1 MVPRNGIFY
10 MKAPNWFK
18 ISEQW
23 IYYALISTIAGVLI
37 FFSIPTGAQF
47 QYDYRLGQIWLAE
60 DLVAPQDFVLPKTQE
75 ELEADRL
82 FLIENKDLYYDYHY
96 RTKEWLTNTNIDSS
110 LHGELENWQKRGVV
124 LKKPAAN
131 HRQFLTD
138 GTQIE
143 LSNAWT
149 PAALSAKYGLQDELV
164 LPPTYSL
171 NAEKTDSALQAK
183 LALIASNKG
192 LITQGTTIV
201 TQGTSIN
208 EQKFETIR
216 ALESSFDRT
225 SSDLGA
231 LSKVGAALYII
242 LVFTGLAFFLR
253 LHYNSVLAHSSS
265 LNLFMFTFTSGVI
278 FALLLE
284 SFTSVSALAVPL
296 LMVPV
301 IIRSFFSDRLAL
313 FTHIIMLVALMPF
326 VSGTVPFITVQF
338 SAGLITLFLIRGIYK
353 RSQLVQSTLQIM
365 LVLLLVHLSIH
376 LIREADWT
384 PSSALPVLY
393 SLGGTLILLFI
404 FPLIYFFERTF
415 GVVSDLT
422 LLELS
427 DTNSPLLKRLSKE
440 APGTFQHTM
449 QVANLAEFATEIVGG
464 NTLLV
469 RTGALYHDI
478 GKIANP
484 QYFTENQSST
494 TSPHEELSYLES
506 AEIIIGHI
514 NDGIEL
520 AKKYKLPDI
529 VIDFIRTHHGTSRVE
544 YFYRKYKEDH
554 PDADQFDQFQ
564 YPGPKP
570 FSKETAIVM
579 MSDAVEASTR
589 SIPDKT
595 EKNLSEM
602 IDRVIGH
609 QLSTGQF
616 DNAEITMKE
625 INTIREAFKRFIRGV
640 YHVRIS
646 YPDAEE

>member
-1 MVPRNGIFY
+1 
-10 MKAPNWFK
+10 MKAPNWFR

-23 IYYALISTIAGVLI
+23 LYYSLIAMVASALIYI
-37 FFSIPTGAQF
+37 SIPSGAQF
-47 QYDYRLGQIWLAE
+47 KYDYRLGQIWLEE
-60 DLVAPQDFVLPKTQE
+60 DLVAPQDFVLQKSEE
-75 ELEADRL
+75 ELESDRK
-82 FLIENKDLYYDYHY
+82 FLIENKDFYYDYHY
-96 RTKEWLTNTNIDSS
+96 RVDEWLANANIDSS
-110 LHGELENWQKRGVV
+110 LHGELELWQKRGVV
-124 LKKPAAN
+124 PNNPALN
-131 HRQFLTD
+131 HRLYLVD
-138 GTQIE
+138 GTRID
-143 LSNAWT
+143 LSGAWT
-149 PAALSAKYGLQDELV
+149 PSSLVANYGLPEALV

-171 NAEKTDSALQAK
+171 NESKTDSALQAK
-183 LALIASNKG
+183 LALLPTNKG
-192 LITQGTTIV
+192 LVAQGTVIIA
-201 TQGTSIN
+201 QGATVN
-208 EQKFETIR
+208 EQKYETLK
-216 ALESSFDRT
+216 ALERSYDRT
-225 SSDLGA
+225 QSDSSIYSKLG
-231 LSKVGAALYII
+231 SILYIV
-242 LVFTGLAFFLR
+242 LVFIGLAFFLR
-253 LHYNSVLAHSSS
+253 LHYNAVLAHSSS
-265 LNLFMFTFTSGVI
+265 LNLYMFTFTAGMV

-284 SFTSVSALAVPL
+284 SINSVSALAVPL

-313 FTHIIMLVALMPF
+313 FTHTIMLVALLPF
-326 VSGTVPFITVQF
+326 VSSSVQFVTVQF

-353 RSQLVQSTLQIM
+353 RSQLVQSTFQIM
-365 LVLLLVHLSIH
+365 VVLLLVHLSIH
-376 LIREADWT
+376 LIRESDWT
-384 PSSALPVLY
+384 TQSLLPVAY

-427 DTNSPLLKRLSKE
+427 DTNSPLLKLLSKE

-478 GKIANP
+478 GKIVNP

-506 AEIIIGHI
+506 AEIIIAHI

-554 PDADQFDQFQ
+554 PDTDQFDQFH

-589 SIPDKT
+589 SIPEKT
-595 EKNLSEM
+595 EQNLSEM
-602 IDRVIGH
+602 IDKVIGH
-609 QLSTGQF
+609 QLSTGQY

-646 YPDAEE
+646 YPEAE

>member
-1 MVPRNGIFY
+1 MDPRNGKNN
-10 MKAPNWFK
+10 MKAPNWFR

-23 IYYALISTIAGVLI
+23 LYYSLIAMVASALIYI
-37 FFSIPTGAQF
+37 SIPSGAQF
-47 QYDYRLGQIWLAE
+47 KYDYRLGQIWLEE
-60 DLVAPQDFVLPKTQE
+60 DLVAPQDFVLQKSDE
-75 ELEADRL
+75 ELESDRK
-82 FLIENKDLYYDYHY
+82 FLIENKDFYYDYHY
-96 RTKEWLTNTNIDSS
+96 RVDEWLANANIDSS
-110 LHGELENWQKRGVV
+110 LHGELELWQKRGVV
-124 LKKPAAN
+124 PNNPALN
-131 HRQFLTD
+131 HRLYLVD
-138 GTQIE
+138 GTRID
-143 LSNAWT
+143 LSGAWT
-149 PAALSAKYGLQDELV
+149 PSSLVANYGLPEALV

-171 NAEKTDSALQAK
+171 NESKTDSALQAK
-183 LALIASNKG
+183 LALLPTNKG
-192 LITQGTTIV
+192 LVAQGTIIIA
-201 TQGTSIN
+201 QGATVN
-208 EQKFETIR
+208 EQKYETLK
-216 ALESSFDRT
+216 ALERSYDRT
-225 SSDLGA
+225 QSDSSIYSKLG
-231 LSKVGAALYII
+231 SALYILLI
-242 LVFTGLAFFLR
+242 FIGLAFFLR
-253 LHYNSVLAHSSS
+253 LHYNAVLAHSSS
-265 LNLFMFTFTSGVI
+265 LNLYMFTFTAGMV

-284 SFTSVSALAVPL
+284 SINSVSALAVPL

-313 FTHIIMLVALMPF
+313 FTHTIMLVALLPF
-326 VSGTVPFITVQF
+326 VSSSVQFVTVQF

-353 RSQLVQSTLQIM
+353 RSQLVQSTFQIM
-365 LVLLLVHLSIH
+365 VVLLLVHLSIH
-376 LIREADWT
+376 LIRESDWT
-384 PSSALPVLY
+384 TQSLLPVAY

-427 DTNSPLLKRLSKE
+427 DTNSPLLKLLSKE

-554 PDADQFDQFQ
+554 PDTDQFDQFH

-595 EKNLSEM
+595 EQNLSEM
-602 IDRVIGH
+602 IDKVIGH
-609 QLSTGQF
+609 QLSTGQY

-646 YPDAEE
+646 YPEAE

>member
-1 MVPRNGIFY
+1 MDPRNGKNY
-10 MKAPNWFK
+10 MKAPNWFR

-23 IYYALISTIAGVLI
+23 LYYSLIAMVASALIYI
-37 FFSIPTGAQF
+37 SIPSGAQF
-47 QYDYRLGQIWLAE
+47 KYDYRLGQIWLEE
-60 DLVAPQDFVLPKTQE
+60 DLVAPQDFVLQKSDE
-75 ELEADRL
+75 ELESDRK
-82 FLIENKDLYYDYHY
+82 FLIENKDFYYDYHY
-96 RTKEWLTNTNIDSS
+96 RVDEWLANANIDSS
-110 LHGELENWQKRGVV
+110 LHGELELWQKRGVV
-124 LKKPAAN
+124 PNKPALN
-131 HRQFLTD
+131 HRLYLVD
-138 GTQIE
+138 GTRID
-143 LSNAWT
+143 LSGAWT
-149 PAALSAKYGLQDELV
+149 PSSLVANYGLPEALV

-171 NAEKTDSALQAK
+171 NESKTDSALQAK
-183 LALIASNKG
+183 LALLPTNKG
-192 LITQGTTIV
+192 LVAQGTVIIA
-201 TQGTSIN
+201 QGGTVN
-208 EQKFETIR
+208 EQKYETLK
-216 ALESSFDRT
+216 ALERSYDRT
-225 SSDLGA
+225 QSDSSIYSKLG
-231 LSKVGAALYII
+231 SILYILLLFI
-242 LVFTGLAFFLR
+242 GLAFFLR
-253 LHYNSVLAHSSS
+253 LHYNAVLAHSSS
-265 LNLFMFTFTSGVI
+265 LNLYMFTFTAGMV

-284 SFTSVSALAVPL
+284 SINSVSALAVPL

-313 FTHIIMLVALMPF
+313 FTHTIMLVALLPF
-326 VSGTVPFITVQF
+326 VSSSVQFVTVQF

-353 RSQLVQSTLQIM
+353 RSQLVQSTFQIM
-365 LVLLLVHLSIH
+365 VVLLLVHLSIH
-376 LIREADWT
+376 LIRESDWT
-384 PSSALPVLY
+384 TQSLLPVAY

-427 DTNSPLLKRLSKE
+427 DTNSPLLKLLSKE

-484 QYFTENQSST
+484 QYFTENQSSI

-520 AKKYKLPDI
+520 AKKHKLPDI

-554 PDADQFDQFQ
+554 PDTDQFDQFH

-595 EKNLSEM
+595 EQNLSEM
-602 IDRVIGH
+602 IDKVIGH
-609 QLSTGQF
+609 QLSTGQY

-646 YPDAEE
+646 YPEAE

>member
-1 MVPRNGIFY
+1 LDPRNGKNY
-10 MKAPNWFK
+10 MKAPNWFR

-23 IYYALISTIAGVLI
+23 LYYSLIAMVSSALIYI
-37 FFSIPTGAQF
+37 SIPSGAQF
-47 QYDYRLGQIWLAE
+47 KYDYRLGQIWLEE
-60 DLVAPQDFVLPKTQE
+60 DLVAPQDFVLQKSDE
-75 ELEADRL
+75 ELESDRK
-82 FLIENKDLYYDYHY
+82 FLIENKDFYYDYHY
-96 RTKEWLTNTNIDSS
+96 RVDEWLANANIDSA
-110 LHGELENWQKRGVV
+110 LHSELELWQKRGVV
-124 LKKPAAN
+124 PNKPALN
-131 HRQFLTD
+131 HRLYLVD
-138 GTQIE
+138 GTRID
-143 LSNAWT
+143 LSGAWT
-149 PAALSAKYGLQDELV
+149 PSSLVANYGLPEALV

-171 NAEKTDSALQAK
+171 NESKTDSALQAK
-183 LALIASNKG
+183 LALLPSNKG
-192 LITQGTTIV
+192 LVAQGTLIIA
-201 TQGTSIN
+201 QGSTVN
-208 EQKFETIR
+208 EQKYETLK
-216 ALESSFDRT
+216 ALERSYDRT
-225 SSDLGA
+225 QSDSSIYSKLG
-231 LSKVGAALYII
+231 SALYILLI
-242 LVFTGLAFFLR
+242 FIGLAFFLR
-253 LHYNSVLAHSSS
+253 LHYNAVLAHSSS
-265 LNLFMFTFTSGVI
+265 LNLYMFTFTAGMVV
-278 FALLLE
+278 ALLLE
-284 SFTSVSALAVPL
+284 SINSVSALAVPL
-296 LMVPV
+296 LLVPV

-313 FTHIIMLVALMPF
+313 FTHTIMLVALLPF
-326 VSGTVPFITVQF
+326 VSSSVQFVTVQF

-353 RSQLVQSTLQIM
+353 RSQLVQSTFQIM
-365 LVLLLVHLSIH
+365 VVLLLVHLSIH
-376 LIREADWT
+376 LIRESDWT
-384 PSSALPVLY
+384 TQSLLPVAY

-427 DTNSPLLKRLSKE
+427 DTNSPLLKLLSKE

-484 QYFTENQSST
+484 QYFTENQSSS

-506 AEIIIGHI
+506 AEIIIDHI
-514 NDGIEL
+514 NSGIEM
-520 AKKYKLPDI
+520 AKKYRLPDI

-554 PDADQFDQFQ
+554 PDADQFDQFH

-602 IDRVIGH
+602 IDKVIGH
-609 QLSTGQF
+609 QLSTGQY

-646 YPDAEE
+646 YPEAE

>member
-1 MVPRNGIFY
+1 LDPRNGKNN
-10 MKAPNWFK
+10 MKAPNWFR

-23 IYYALISTIAGVLI
+23 LYYSLIAMVASALIYI
-37 FFSIPTGAQF
+37 SIPSGAQF
-47 QYDYRLGQIWLAE
+47 KYDYRLGQIWLEE
-60 DLVAPQDFVLPKTQE
+60 DLVAPQDFVLQKSDE
-75 ELEADRL
+75 ELESDRK
-82 FLIENKDLYYDYHY
+82 FLIENKDFYYDYHY
-96 RTKEWLTNTNIDSS
+96 RVDEWLANANIDSS
-110 LHGELENWQKRGVV
+110 LHGELELWQKRGVV
-124 LKKPAAN
+124 PNNPALN
-131 HRQFLTD
+131 HRLYLVD
-138 GTQIE
+138 GTRID
-143 LSNAWT
+143 LSGAWT
-149 PAALSAKYGLQDELV
+149 PSSLVANYGLPEALV

-171 NAEKTDSALQAK
+171 NESKTDSALQAK
-183 LALIASNKG
+183 LALLPTNKG
-192 LITQGTTIV
+192 LVAQGTIIIA
-201 TQGTSIN
+201 QGATVN
-208 EQKFETIR
+208 EQKYETLK
-216 ALESSFDRT
+216 ALERSYDRT
-225 SSDLGA
+225 QSDSSIYSKLG
-231 LSKVGAALYII
+231 SALYILLI
-242 LVFTGLAFFLR
+242 FIGLAFFLR
-253 LHYNSVLAHSSS
+253 LHYNAVLAHSSS
-265 LNLFMFTFTSGVI
+265 LNLYMFTFTAGMV

-284 SFTSVSALAVPL
+284 SINSVSALAVPL

-313 FTHIIMLVALMPF
+313 FTHTIMLVALLPF
-326 VSGTVPFITVQF
+326 VSSSVQFVTVQF

-353 RSQLVQSTLQIM
+353 RSQLVQSTFQIM
-365 LVLLLVHLSIH
+365 VVLLLVHLSIH
-376 LIREADWT
+376 LIRESDWT
-384 PSSALPVLY
+384 TQSLLPVAY

-427 DTNSPLLKRLSKE
+427 DTNSPLLKLLSKE

-554 PDADQFDQFQ
+554 PDTDQFDQFH

-595 EKNLSEM
+595 EQNLSEM
-602 IDRVIGH
+602 IDKVIGH
-609 QLSTGQF
+609 QLSTGQY

-646 YPDAEE
+646 YPEAE

>member
-1 MVPRNGIFY
+1 LYYSLIAMV
-10 MKAPNWFK
+10 
-18 ISEQW
+18 SS
-23 IYYALISTIAGVLI
+23 ALIYI
-37 FFSIPTGAQF
+37 SIPSGAQF
-47 QYDYRLGQIWLAE
+47 KYDYRLGQIWLEE
-60 DLVAPQDFVLPKTQE
+60 DLVAPQDFVLQKSDE
-75 ELEADRL
+75 ELESDRK
-82 FLIENKDLYYDYHY
+82 FLIENKDFYYDYHY
-96 RTKEWLTNTNIDSS
+96 RVDEWLANTNIDSS
-110 LHGELENWQKRGVV
+110 LHSELELWQKRGVAPN
-124 LKKPAAN
+124 KPALN
-131 HRQFLTD
+131 HRLYLVD
-138 GTQIE
+138 GTRID
-143 LSNAWT
+143 LSGAWT
-149 PAALSAKYGLQDELV
+149 PSSLVANYGLPEALV

-171 NAEKTDSALQAK
+171 NESKTDSALQAK
-183 LALIASNKG
+183 LALLPSNKG
-192 LITQGTTIV
+192 LVAQGTLIIA
-201 TQGTSIN
+201 QGSTVN
-208 EQKFETIR
+208 EQKYETLK
-216 ALESSFDRT
+216 ALERSYDRSQSDSSIY
-225 SSDLGA
+225 SKLG
-231 LSKVGAALYII
+231 SALYILLI
-242 LVFTGLAFFLR
+242 FIGLAFFLR
-253 LHYNSVLAHSSS
+253 LHYNAVLAHSSS
-265 LNLFMFTFTSGVI
+265 LNLYMFTFTAGMVV
-278 FALLLE
+278 ALLLE
-284 SFTSVSALAVPL
+284 SINSVSALAVPL
-296 LMVPV
+296 LLVPV

-313 FTHIIMLVALMPF
+313 FTHTIMLVALLPF
-326 VSGTVPFITVQF
+326 VSSSVQFVTVQF

-353 RSQLVQSTLQIM
+353 RSQLVQSTFQIM
-365 LVLLLVHLSIH
+365 VVLLLVHLSIH
-376 LIREADWT
+376 LIRESDWT
-384 PSSALPVLY
+384 TQSLLPVAY

-427 DTNSPLLKRLSKE
+427 DTNSPLLKLLSKE

-484 QYFTENQSST
+484 QYFTENQSSK

-520 AKKYKLPDI
+520 AKKHKLPDI

-554 PDADQFDQFQ
+554 PDTEQFDQFH

-589 SIPDKT
+589 SIANKT
-595 EKNLSEM
+595 EQNLSEM
-602 IDRVIGH
+602 IDKVIGH
-609 QLSTGQF
+609 QLSTGQY
-616 DNAEITMKE
+616 DNSEITMKE

-646 YPDAEE
+646 YPEAE

>member
-1 MVPRNGIFY
+1 
-10 MKAPNWFK
+10 MKAPNWFR

-23 IYYALISTIAGVLI
+23 LYYSLIAMVASTLIYI
-37 FFSIPTGAQF
+37 SIPSGAQF
-47 QYDYRLGQIWLAE
+47 KYDYRLGQIWLEE
-60 DLVAPQDFVLPKTQE
+60 DLVAPQDFVLQKSAE
-75 ELEADRL
+75 ELESDRK
-82 FLIENKDLYYDYHY
+82 FLIENKDFYYDYHY
-96 RTKEWLTNTNIDSS
+96 RVDEWLANANIDSS
-110 LHGELENWQKRGVV
+110 LHGELELWQKRGVV
-124 LKKPAAN
+124 PNKPALN
-131 HRQFLTD
+131 HRLYLVD
-138 GTQIE
+138 GTRID
-143 LSNAWT
+143 LSSAWT
-149 PAALSAKYGLQDELV
+149 PSSLVANYGLPEALV

-171 NAEKTDSALQAK
+171 NEPKTDSALQAK
-183 LALIASNKG
+183 LALLPTNKG
-192 LITQGTTIV
+192 LVAQGTIIIA
-201 TQGTSIN
+201 QGATVN
-208 EQKFETIR
+208 EQKYETLK
-216 ALESSFDRT
+216 ALERSYDRT
-225 SSDLGA
+225 QSDSNIYSKLG
-231 LSKVGAALYII
+231 SILYILLI
-242 LVFTGLAFFLR
+242 FIGLAFFLR
-253 LHYNSVLAHSSS
+253 LHYNAVLAHSSS
-265 LNLFMFTFTSGVI
+265 LNLYMFTFTAGMV

-284 SFTSVSALAVPL
+284 SINSVSALAVPL

-313 FTHIIMLVALMPF
+313 FTHTIMLVALLPF
-326 VSGTVPFITVQF
+326 VSSSVQFVTVQF

-353 RSQLVQSTLQIM
+353 RSQLVQSTFQIM
-365 LVLLLVHLSIH
+365 VVLLLVHLSIH
-376 LIREADWT
+376 LIRESDWT
-384 PSSALPVLY
+384 TQSLLPVAY

-427 DTNSPLLKRLSKE
+427 DTNSPLLKLLSKE

-554 PDADQFDQFQ
+554 PDTDQFDQFH

-595 EKNLSEM
+595 EQNLSEM
-602 IDRVIGH
+602 IDKVIGH
-609 QLSTGQF
+609 QLSTGQY

-646 YPDAEE
+646 YPEAE

>member
-1 MVPRNGIFY
+1 MDPRNGKIN
-10 MKAPNWFK
+10 MKAPNWFR

-23 IYYALISTIAGVLI
+23 LYYSLIAMVASALIYI
-37 FFSIPTGAQF
+37 SIPSGAQF
-47 QYDYRLGQIWLAE
+47 KYDYRLGQIWLEE
-60 DLVAPQDFVLPKTQE
+60 DLVAPQDFVLQKSDE
-75 ELEADRL
+75 ELESDRK
-82 FLIENKDLYYDYHY
+82 FLIENKDFYYDYHY
-96 RTKEWLTNTNIDSS
+96 RVDEWLANANIDSS
-110 LHGELENWQKRGVV
+110 LHGELELWQKRGVV
-124 LKKPAAN
+124 PNKPALN
-131 HRQFLTD
+131 HRLYLVD
-138 GTQIE
+138 GTRID
-143 LSNAWT
+143 LSGAWT
-149 PAALSAKYGLQDELV
+149 PSSLVANYGLPEALV

-171 NAEKTDSALQAK
+171 NESKTDSALQAK
-183 LALIASNKG
+183 LALLPTNKG
-192 LITQGTTIV
+192 LVAHGTVIIAQGATV
-201 TQGTSIN
+201 N
-208 EQKFETIR
+208 EQKYETLK
-216 ALESSFDRT
+216 ALERSYDRT
-225 SSDLGA
+225 QSDTSIYSKLG
-231 LSKVGAALYII
+231 SILYIVLI
-242 LVFTGLAFFLR
+242 FIGLAFFLR
-253 LHYNSVLAHSSS
+253 LHYNAVLAHSSS
-265 LNLFMFTFTSGVI
+265 LNLYMFTFTAGMV

-284 SFTSVSALAVPL
+284 SINSVSALAVPL

-313 FTHIIMLVALMPF
+313 FTHTIMLVALLPF
-326 VSGTVPFITVQF
+326 VSSSVQFVTVQF

-353 RSQLVQSTLQIM
+353 RSQLVQSTFQIM
-365 LVLLLVHLSIH
+365 VVLLLVHLSIH
-376 LIREADWT
+376 LIRESDWT
-384 PSSALPVLY
+384 TQSLLPVAY

-427 DTNSPLLKRLSKE
+427 DTNSPLLKLLSKE

-484 QYFTENQSST
+484 QYFTENQSSI

-520 AKKYKLPDI
+520 AKKHKLPDI

-554 PDADQFDQFQ
+554 PDTDQFDQFH

-589 SIPDKT
+589 SIPEKT
-595 EKNLSEM
+595 EQNLSEM
-602 IDRVIGH
+602 IDKVIGH
-609 QLSTGQF
+609 QLSTGQY

-646 YPDAEE
+646 YPEAE

>member
-1 MVPRNGIFY
+1 MDPRNGKNY
-10 MKAPNWFK
+10 MKAPNWFR

-23 IYYALISTIAGVLI
+23 LYYSLIAMVASTLIYI
-37 FFSIPTGAQF
+37 SIPSGAQF
-47 QYDYRLGQIWLAE
+47 KYDYRLGQIWLEE
-60 DLVAPQDFVLPKTQE
+60 DLVAPQDFVLQKSAE
-75 ELEADRL
+75 ELESDRK
-82 FLIENKDLYYDYHY
+82 FLIENKDFYYDYHY
-96 RTKEWLTNTNIDSS
+96 RVDEWLANANIDSS
-110 LHGELENWQKRGVV
+110 LHGELELWQKRGVV
-124 LKKPAAN
+124 PNKPALN
-131 HRQFLTD
+131 HRLYLVD
-138 GTQIE
+138 GTRID
-143 LSNAWT
+143 LSSAWT
-149 PAALSAKYGLQDELV
+149 PSSLVANYGLPEALV

-171 NAEKTDSALQAK
+171 NEPKTDSALQAK
-183 LALIASNKG
+183 LALLPTNKG
-192 LITQGTTIV
+192 LVAQGTIIIA
-201 TQGTSIN
+201 QGATVN
-208 EQKFETIR
+208 EQKYETLK
-216 ALESSFDRT
+216 ALERSYDRT
-225 SSDLGA
+225 QSDSNIYSKLG
-231 LSKVGAALYII
+231 SILYILLI
-242 LVFTGLAFFLR
+242 FIGLAFFLR
-253 LHYNSVLAHSSS
+253 LHYNAVLAHSSS
-265 LNLFMFTFTSGVI
+265 LNLYMFTFTAGMV

-284 SFTSVSALAVPL
+284 SINSVSALAVPL

-313 FTHIIMLVALMPF
+313 FTHTIMLVALLPF
-326 VSGTVPFITVQF
+326 VSSSVQFVTVQF

-353 RSQLVQSTLQIM
+353 RSQLVQSTFQIM
-365 LVLLLVHLSIH
+365 VVLLLVHLSIH
-376 LIREADWT
+376 LIRESDWT
-384 PSSALPVLY
+384 TQSLLPVAY

-427 DTNSPLLKRLSKE
+427 DTNSPLLKLLSKE

-554 PDADQFDQFQ
+554 PDTDQFDQFH

-595 EKNLSEM
+595 EQNLSEM
-602 IDRVIGH
+602 IDKVIGH
-609 QLSTGQF
+609 QLSTGQY

-646 YPDAEE
+646 YPEAE

>member
-1 MVPRNGIFY
+1 
-10 MKAPNWFK
+10 MKAPNWFR

-23 IYYALISTIAGVLI
+23 LYYSLIAIVASALIYI
-37 FFSIPTGAQF
+37 SIPSGAQF
-47 QYDYRLGQIWLAE
+47 KYDYRLGQIWLEE
-60 DLVAPQDFVLPKTQE
+60 DLVAPQDFVLQKSDE
-75 ELEADRL
+75 ELESDRK
-82 FLIENKDLYYDYHY
+82 FLIENKDFYYDYHY
-96 RTKEWLTNTNIDSS
+96 RVDEWLANANIDSS
-110 LHGELENWQKRGVV
+110 LHGELEVWQKRGVV
-124 LKKPAAN
+124 PNNPALN
-131 HRQFLTD
+131 HRLYLVD
-138 GTQIE
+138 GTRID
-143 LSNAWT
+143 LSGAWT
-149 PAALSAKYGLQDELV
+149 PSSLVANYGLPEALV

-171 NAEKTDSALQAK
+171 NESKTDSALQAK
-183 LALIASNKG
+183 LALLPTNKG
-192 LITQGTTIV
+192 LVAQGTVIIA
-201 TQGTSIN
+201 QGATVN
-208 EQKFETIR
+208 EQKYETLK
-216 ALESSFDRT
+216 ALERSYDRT
-225 SSDLGA
+225 QSDSSIYSKLG
-231 LSKVGAALYII
+231 SALYIL
-242 LVFTGLAFFLR
+242 LVFIGLAFFLR
-253 LHYNSVLAHSSS
+253 LHYNAVLAHSSS
-265 LNLFMFTFTSGVI
+265 LNLYMFTFTSGMV

-284 SFTSVSALAVPL
+284 SINSVSALAVPL

-313 FTHIIMLVALMPF
+313 FTHTIMLVALLPF
-326 VSGTVPFITVQF
+326 VSSSVQFVTVQF

-353 RSQLVQSTLQIM
+353 RSQLVQSTFQIM
-365 LVLLLVHLSIH
+365 VVLLLVHLSIH
-376 LIREADWT
+376 LIRESDWT
-384 PSSALPVLY
+384 TQSLLPVAY

-427 DTNSPLLKRLSKE
+427 DTNSPLLKLLSKE

-554 PDADQFDQFQ
+554 PDTDQFDQFH

-595 EKNLSEM
+595 EQNLSEM
-602 IDRVIGH
+602 IDKVIGH
-609 QLSTGQF
+609 QLSTGQY

-646 YPDAEE
+646 YPEAE

>member
-1 MVPRNGIFY
+1 
-10 MKAPNWFK
+10 MKAPNWFR

-23 IYYALISTIAGVLI
+23 LYYSLIAMVSSALIYI
-37 FFSIPTGAQF
+37 SIPSGAQF
-47 QYDYRLGQIWLAE
+47 KYDYRLGQIWLEE
-60 DLVAPQDFVLPKTQE
+60 DLVAPQDFVLQKSDE
-75 ELEADRL
+75 ELESDRK
-82 FLIENKDLYYDYHY
+82 FLIENKDFYYDYHY
-96 RTKEWLTNTNIDSS
+96 RVDEWLANANIDSA
-110 LHGELENWQKRGVV
+110 LHSELELWQKRGVV
-124 LKKPAAN
+124 PNKPALN
-131 HRQFLTD
+131 HRLYLVD
-138 GTQIE
+138 GTRID
-143 LSNAWT
+143 LSGAWT
-149 PAALSAKYGLQDELV
+149 PSSLVANYGLPEALV

-171 NAEKTDSALQAK
+171 NESKSDSALQAK
-183 LALIASNKG
+183 LALLPSNKG
-192 LITQGTTIV
+192 LVAQGTLIIA
-201 TQGTSIN
+201 QGSTVN
-208 EQKFETIR
+208 EQKFETLK
-216 ALESSFDRT
+216 ALERSYDRT
-225 SSDLGA
+225 QSDSSIYSKLG
-231 LSKVGAALYII
+231 SALYILLI
-242 LVFTGLAFFLR
+242 FIGLAFFLR
-253 LHYNSVLAHSSS
+253 LHYNAVLAHSSS
-265 LNLFMFTFTSGVI
+265 LNLYMFTFTAGMVV
-278 FALLLE
+278 ALLLE
-284 SFTSVSALAVPL
+284 SINSVSALAVPL
-296 LMVPV
+296 LLVPV

-313 FTHIIMLVALMPF
+313 FTHTIMLVALLPF
-326 VSGTVPFITVQF
+326 VSSSVQFVTVQF

-353 RSQLVQSTLQIM
+353 RSQLVQSTFQIM
-365 LVLLLVHLSIH
+365 VVLLLVHLSIH
-376 LIREADWT
+376 LIRESDWT
-384 PSSALPVLY
+384 TQSLLPVAY

-427 DTNSPLLKRLSKE
+427 DTNSPLLKLLSKE

-484 QYFTENQSST
+484 QYFTENQSSS

-506 AEIIIGHI
+506 AEIIIDHI
-514 NDGIEL
+514 NSGIEM
-520 AKKYKLPDI
+520 AKKYRLPDI

-554 PDADQFDQFQ
+554 PDADQFDQFH

-602 IDRVIGH
+602 IDKVIGH
-609 QLSTGQF
+609 QLSTGQY

-646 YPDAEE
+646 YPEAE

>member
-1 MVPRNGIFY
+1 MDPRNGKNY
-10 MKAPNWFK
+10 MKAPNWFR

-23 IYYALISTIAGVLI
+23 LYYSLIAMVASALIYI
-37 FFSIPTGAQF
+37 SIPSGAQF
-47 QYDYRLGQIWLAE
+47 KYDYRLGQIWLEE
-60 DLVAPQDFVLPKTQE
+60 DLVAPQDFVLQKSDE
-75 ELEADRL
+75 ELESDRK
-82 FLIENKDLYYDYHY
+82 FLIENKDFYYDYHY
-96 RTKEWLTNTNIDSS
+96 RVDEWLANANIDSS
-110 LHGELENWQKRGVV
+110 LHGELELWQKRGVV
-124 LKKPAAN
+124 PNNPALN
-131 HRQFLTD
+131 HRLYLVD
-138 GTQIE
+138 GTRID
-143 LSNAWT
+143 LSSAWT
-149 PAALSAKYGLQDELV
+149 PSSLVANYGLPEALV

-171 NAEKTDSALQAK
+171 NESKTDSALQAK
-183 LALIASNKG
+183 LALLPTNKG
-192 LITQGTTIV
+192 LVAQGTIIIA
-201 TQGTSIN
+201 QGATVN
-208 EQKFETIR
+208 EQKYETLK
-216 ALESSFDRT
+216 ALERSYDRT
-225 SSDLGA
+225 QSDSSIYSKLG
-231 LSKVGAALYII
+231 SVLYIVLI
-242 LVFTGLAFFLR
+242 FIGLAFFLR
-253 LHYNSVLAHSSS
+253 LHYNAVLAHSSS
-265 LNLFMFTFTSGVI
+265 LNLYMFTFTAGMV

-284 SFTSVSALAVPL
+284 SINSVSALAVPL

-313 FTHIIMLVALMPF
+313 FTHTIMLVALLPF
-326 VSGTVPFITVQF
+326 VSSSVQFVTVQF

-353 RSQLVQSTLQIM
+353 RSQLVQSTFQIM
-365 LVLLLVHLSIH
+365 VVLLLVHLSIH
-376 LIREADWT
+376 LIRESDWT
-384 PSSALPVLY
+384 TQSLLPVAY

-427 DTNSPLLKRLSKE
+427 DTNSPLLKLLSKE

-554 PDADQFDQFQ
+554 PDTDQFDQFH

-589 SIPDKT
+589 SIPNKT
-595 EKNLSEM
+595 EQNLSEM
-602 IDRVIGH
+602 IDKVIGH
-609 QLSTGQF
+609 QLSTGQY

-646 YPDAEE
+646 YPEAE

>member
-1 MVPRNGIFY
+1 
-10 MKAPNWFK
+10 MKAPNWFR

-23 IYYALISTIAGVLI
+23 LYYSLIAMVASALIYI
-37 FFSIPTGAQF
+37 SIPSGAQF
-47 QYDYRLGQIWLAE
+47 KYDYRLGQIWLEE
-60 DLVAPQDFVLPKTQE
+60 DLVAPQDFVLQKSDE
-75 ELEADRL
+75 ELESDRK
-82 FLIENKDLYYDYHY
+82 FLIENKDFYYDYHY
-96 RTKEWLTNTNIDSS
+96 RMDEWLANTNIDSS
-110 LHGELENWQKRGVV
+110 LHGELELWQKRGVV
-124 LKKPAAN
+124 PNKPALN
-131 HRQFLTD
+131 HRLYLVD
-138 GTQIE
+138 GTRID
-143 LSNAWT
+143 LSGAWT
-149 PAALSAKYGLQDELV
+149 PSSLVANYGLPEALV

-171 NAEKTDSALQAK
+171 NESKTDSALQAK
-183 LALIASNKG
+183 LALLPTNKG
-192 LITQGTTIV
+192 LVAQGTVIIA
-201 TQGTSIN
+201 QGGTVN
-208 EQKFETIR
+208 EQKYETLK
-216 ALESSFDRT
+216 ALERSYDRT
-225 SSDLGA
+225 QSDSSIYSKLG
-231 LSKVGAALYII
+231 SILYILLLFI
-242 LVFTGLAFFLR
+242 GLAFFLR
-253 LHYNSVLAHSSS
+253 LHYNAVLAHSSS
-265 LNLFMFTFTSGVI
+265 LNLYMFTFTAGMV

-284 SFTSVSALAVPL
+284 SINSVSALAVPL

-313 FTHIIMLVALMPF
+313 FTHTIMLVALLPF
-326 VSGTVPFITVQF
+326 VSSSVQFVTVQF

-353 RSQLVQSTLQIM
+353 RSQLVQSTFQIM
-365 LVLLLVHLSIH
+365 VVLLLVHLSIH
-376 LIREADWT
+376 LIRESDWT
-384 PSSALPVLY
+384 TQSLLPVAY

-427 DTNSPLLKRLSKE
+427 DTNSPLLKLLSKE

-554 PDADQFDQFQ
+554 PDTDQFDQFH

-595 EKNLSEM
+595 EQNLSEM
-602 IDRVIGH
+602 IDKVIGH
-609 QLSTGQF
+609 QLSTGQY

-646 YPDAEE
+646 YPEAE

>member
-1 MVPRNGIFY
+1 MDPRNGKNY
-10 MKAPNWFK
+10 MKAPNWFR

-23 IYYALISTIAGVLI
+23 LYYSLIAMVSSALIYI
-37 FFSIPTGAQF
+37 SIPSGAQF
-47 QYDYRLGQIWLAE
+47 KYDYRLGQIWLEE
-60 DLVAPQDFVLPKTQE
+60 DLVAPQDFVLQKSDE
-75 ELEADRL
+75 ELESDRK
-82 FLIENKDLYYDYHY
+82 FLIENKDFYYDYHY
-96 RTKEWLTNTNIDSS
+96 RVDEWLANANIDSA
-110 LHGELENWQKRGVV
+110 LHGELELWQKRGVAPN
-124 LKKPAAN
+124 KPALN
-131 HRQFLTD
+131 HRLYLID
-138 GTQIE
+138 GTRID
-143 LSNAWT
+143 LSGTWT
-149 PAALSAKYGLQDELV
+149 PSSLVANYGLPEALV

-171 NAEKTDSALQAK
+171 NEAKTDSALQAK
-183 LALIASNKG
+183 LALLPTNKG
-192 LITQGTTIV
+192 LVAQGTLIITQGST
-201 TQGTSIN
+201 IN
-208 EQKFETIR
+208 EQKYETLK
-216 ALESSFDRT
+216 ALERSYDRT
-225 SSDLGA
+225 QSDSSIYSKLG
-231 LSKVGAALYII
+231 SALYILLI
-242 LVFTGLAFFLR
+242 FIGLAFFLR
-253 LHYNSVLAHSSS
+253 LHYNAVLAHSSS
-265 LNLFMFTFTSGVI
+265 LNLYMFTFTSGMVV
-278 FALLLE
+278 ALLLE
-284 SFTSVSALAVPL
+284 SINSVSALAVPL
-296 LMVPV
+296 LLVPV

-313 FTHIIMLVALMPF
+313 FTHTIMLVALLPF
-326 VSGTVPFITVQF
+326 VSSSVQFVTVQF

-353 RSQLVQSTLQIM
+353 RSQLVQSTFQIM
-365 LVLLLVHLSIH
+365 VVLLLVHLSIH
-376 LIREADWT
+376 LIRESDWT
-384 PSSALPVLY
+384 TQSLLPVAY

-427 DTNSPLLKRLSKE
+427 DTNSPLLKLLSKE

-554 PDADQFDQFQ
+554 PDTDQFDQFH

-602 IDRVIGH
+602 IDKVIGH
-609 QLSTGQF
+609 QLSTGQY

-646 YPDAEE
+646 YPEAE

>member
-1 MVPRNGIFY
+1 
-10 MKAPNWFK
+10 MKAPNWFR

-23 IYYALISTIAGVLI
+23 LYYSLIAMVASALIYI
-37 FFSIPTGAQF
+37 SIPSGAQF
-47 QYDYRLGQIWLAE
+47 KYDYRLGQIWLEE
-60 DLVAPQDFVLPKTQE
+60 DLVAPQDFVLQKSDE
-75 ELEADRL
+75 ELESDRK
-82 FLIENKDLYYDYHY
+82 FLIENKDFYYDYHY
-96 RTKEWLTNTNIDSS
+96 RVDEWLANANIDSS
-110 LHGELENWQKRGVV
+110 LHGELELWQKRGVV
-124 LKKPAAN
+124 PNKPALN
-131 HRQFLTD
+131 HRLYLVD
-138 GTQIE
+138 GTRID
-143 LSNAWT
+143 LSGAWT
-149 PAALSAKYGLQDELV
+149 PSSLVANYGLPEALV

-171 NAEKTDSALQAK
+171 NESKTDSALQAK
-183 LALIASNKG
+183 LALLPTNKG
-192 LITQGTTIV
+192 LVAHGTVIIAQGATV
-201 TQGTSIN
+201 N
-208 EQKFETIR
+208 EQKYETLK
-216 ALESSFDRT
+216 ALERSYDRT
-225 SSDLGA
+225 QSDTSIYSKLG
-231 LSKVGAALYII
+231 SILYIVLI
-242 LVFTGLAFFLR
+242 FIGLAFFLR
-253 LHYNSVLAHSSS
+253 LHYNAVLAHSSS
-265 LNLFMFTFTSGVI
+265 LNLYMFTFTAGMI

-284 SFTSVSALAVPL
+284 SINSVSALAVPL

-313 FTHIIMLVALMPF
+313 FTHTIMLVALLPF
-326 VSGTVPFITVQF
+326 VSSSVQFVTVQF

-353 RSQLVQSTLQIM
+353 RSQLVQSTFQIM
-365 LVLLLVHLSIH
+365 VVLLLVHLSIH
-376 LIREADWT
+376 LIRESDWT
-384 PSSALPVLY
+384 TQSLLPVAY

-427 DTNSPLLKRLSKE
+427 DTNSPLLKLLSKE

-484 QYFTENQSST
+484 QYFTENQSSI

-520 AKKYKLPDI
+520 AKKHKLPDI

-554 PDADQFDQFQ
+554 PDTDQFDQFH

-589 SIPDKT
+589 SIPEKT
-595 EKNLSEM
+595 EQNLSEM
-602 IDRVIGH
+602 IDKVIGH
-609 QLSTGQF
+609 QLSTGQY

-646 YPDAEE
+646 YPEAE

>member
-1 MVPRNGIFY
+1 
-10 MKAPNWFK
+10 MKAPNWFR

-23 IYYALISTIAGVLI
+23 LYYSLIAIVSSALIYI
-37 FFSIPTGAQF
+37 SIPSGAQF
-47 QYDYRLGQIWLAE
+47 KYDYRLGQIWLEE
-60 DLVAPQDFVLPKTQE
+60 DLVAPQDFVLQKSEE
-75 ELEADRL
+75 ELESDRK
-82 FLIENKDLYYDYHY
+82 FLIENKDFYYDYHY
-96 RTKEWLTNTNIDSS
+96 RVYEWLANANIDSS
-110 LHGELENWQKRGVV
+110 LHGELELWQKRGVV
-124 LKKPAAN
+124 PNNPALN
-131 HRQFLTD
+131 HRLYLVD
-138 GTQIE
+138 GTRID
-143 LSNAWT
+143 LSSAWT
-149 PAALSAKYGLQDELV
+149 PSSLVANYGLPEALV

-171 NAEKTDSALQAK
+171 NESKTDSALQAK
-183 LALIASNKG
+183 LALLPTNKG
-192 LITQGTTIV
+192 LVAQGTIIIA
-201 TQGTSIN
+201 QGATVN
-208 EQKFETIR
+208 EQKYETLK
-216 ALESSFDRT
+216 ALERSYDRT
-225 SSDLGA
+225 QSDSSIYSKLG
-231 LSKVGAALYII
+231 SVLYIVLI
-242 LVFTGLAFFLR
+242 FIGLAFFLR
-253 LHYNSVLAHSSS
+253 LHYNAVLAHSSS
-265 LNLFMFTFTSGVI
+265 LNLYMFTFTAGMV

-284 SFTSVSALAVPL
+284 SINSVSALAVPL

-313 FTHIIMLVALMPF
+313 FTHTIMLVALLPF
-326 VSGTVPFITVQF
+326 VSSSVQFVTVQF

-353 RSQLVQSTLQIM
+353 RSQLVQSTFQIM
-365 LVLLLVHLSIH
+365 VVLLLVHLSIH
-376 LIREADWT
+376 LIRESDWT
-384 PSSALPVLY
+384 TQSLLPVAY

-427 DTNSPLLKRLSKE
+427 DTNSPLLKLLSKE

-554 PDADQFDQFQ
+554 PDTDQFDQFH

-589 SIPDKT
+589 SIPEKT
-595 EKNLSEM
+595 EQNLSEM
-602 IDRVIGH
+602 IDKVIGH
-609 QLSTGQF
+609 QLSTGQY

-646 YPDAEE
+646 YPEAE

>member
-1 MVPRNGIFY
+1 MDPRNGKNY
-10 MKAPNWFK
+10 MKAPNWFR

-23 IYYALISTIAGVLI
+23 LYYSLIATVSSALIYI
-37 FFSIPTGAQF
+37 SIPSGAQF
-47 QYDYRLGQIWLAE
+47 KYDYRLGQIWLEE
-60 DLVAPQDFVLPKTQE
+60 DLVAPQDFVLQKSDE
-75 ELEADRL
+75 ELESDRK
-82 FLIENKDLYYDYHY
+82 FLIENKDFYYDYHY
-96 RTKEWLTNTNIDSS
+96 RVDEWLANANIDSA
-110 LHGELENWQKRGVV
+110 LHSELELWQKRGVAPN
-124 LKKPAAN
+124 KPALN
-131 HRQFLTD
+131 HRLYLVD
-138 GTQIE
+138 GTRID
-143 LSNAWT
+143 LSGAWT
-149 PAALSAKYGLQDELV
+149 PSSLVANYGLPEALV

-171 NAEKTDSALQAK
+171 NESKTDSALQAK
-183 LALIASNKG
+183 LALLPSNKG
-192 LITQGTTIV
+192 LVAQGTVIIA
-201 TQGTSIN
+201 QGATVN
-208 EQKFETIR
+208 EQKYETLK
-216 ALESSFDRT
+216 ALERSYDRT
-225 SSDLGA
+225 QSDSSIYSKLG
-231 LSKVGAALYII
+231 SALYILLI
-242 LVFTGLAFFLR
+242 FIGLAFFLR
-253 LHYNSVLAHSSS
+253 LHYNAVLAHSSS
-265 LNLFMFTFTSGVI
+265 LNLYMFTFTSGMVV
-278 FALLLE
+278 ALLLE
-284 SFTSVSALAVPL
+284 SINSVSALAVPL
-296 LMVPV
+296 LLVPV

-313 FTHIIMLVALMPF
+313 FTHTIMLVALLPF
-326 VSGTVPFITVQF
+326 VSSSVQFVTVQF

-353 RSQLVQSTLQIM
+353 RSQLVQSTFQIM
-365 LVLLLVHLSIH
+365 VLLLLVHLSIH
-376 LIREADWT
+376 LIRESDWT
-384 PSSALPVLY
+384 TQSLLPLTY

-427 DTNSPLLKRLSKE
+427 DTNSPLLKLLSKE

-554 PDADQFDQFQ
+554 PDTDQFDQFH

-595 EKNLSEM
+595 EQNLSEM
-602 IDRVIGH
+602 IDKVIGH
-609 QLSTGQF
+609 QLSTGQY

-646 YPDAEE
+646 YPEAE

>member
-1 MVPRNGIFY
+1 
-10 MKAPNWFK
+10 MKAPNWFR

-23 IYYALISTIAGVLI
+23 LYYSLIAMVASALIYI
-37 FFSIPTGAQF
+37 SIPSGAQF
-47 QYDYRLGQIWLAE
+47 KYDYRLGQIWLEE
-60 DLVAPQDFVLPKTQE
+60 DLVAPQDFVLQKSDE
-75 ELEADRL
+75 ELESDRK
-82 FLIENKDLYYDYHY
+82 FLIENKDFYYDYHY
-96 RTKEWLTNTNIDSS
+96 RVDEWLANANIDSS
-110 LHGELENWQKRGVV
+110 LHGELELWQKRGVV
-124 LKKPAAN
+124 PNKPALN
-131 HRQFLTD
+131 HRLYLVD
-138 GTQIE
+138 GTRID
-143 LSNAWT
+143 LSGAWT
-149 PAALSAKYGLQDELV
+149 PSSLVANYGLPEALV

-171 NAEKTDSALQAK
+171 NESKTDSALQAK
-183 LALIASNKG
+183 LALLPTNKG
-192 LITQGTTIV
+192 LVAQGTVIIA
-201 TQGTSIN
+201 QGATVN
-208 EQKFETIR
+208 EQKYETLK
-216 ALESSFDRT
+216 ALERSYDRT
-225 SSDLGA
+225 QSDSSIYSKLG
-231 LSKVGAALYII
+231 SALYILLI
-242 LVFTGLAFFLR
+242 FIGLAFFLR
-253 LHYNSVLAHSSS
+253 LHYNAVLAHSSS
-265 LNLFMFTFTSGVI
+265 LNLYMFTFTAGMV

-284 SFTSVSALAVPL
+284 SINSVSALAVPL

-313 FTHIIMLVALMPF
+313 FTHTIMLVALLPF
-326 VSGTVPFITVQF
+326 VSSSVQFVTVQF

-353 RSQLVQSTLQIM
+353 RSQLVQSTFQIM
-365 LVLLLVHLSIH
+365 VVLLLVHLSIH
-376 LIREADWT
+376 LIRESDWT
-384 PSSALPVLY
+384 TQSLLPVAY

-427 DTNSPLLKRLSKE
+427 DTNSPLLKLLSKE

-554 PDADQFDQFQ
+554 PDTDQFDQFH

-595 EKNLSEM
+595 EQNLSEM
-602 IDRVIGH
+602 IDKVIGH
-609 QLSTGQF
+609 QLSTGQY

-646 YPDAEE
+646 YPEAE

>member
-1 MVPRNGIFY
+1 MDPRNGKNY
-10 MKAPNWFK
+10 MKAPNWFR

-23 IYYALISTIAGVLI
+23 LYYSLIAMVASALIYI
-37 FFSIPTGAQF
+37 SIPSGAQF
-47 QYDYRLGQIWLAE
+47 KYDYRLGQIWLEE
-60 DLVAPQDFVLPKTQE
+60 DLVASQDFVLQKSDE
-75 ELEADRL
+75 ELESDRK
-82 FLIENKDLYYDYHY
+82 FLIENKDFYYDYHY
-96 RTKEWLTNTNIDSS
+96 RVDEWLANANIDSS
-110 LHGELENWQKRGVV
+110 LHGELEVWQKRGVV
-124 LKKPAAN
+124 LNKPALN
-131 HRQFLTD
+131 HRLYLVD
-138 GTQIE
+138 GTRID
-143 LSNAWT
+143 LSSAWT
-149 PAALSAKYGLQDELV
+149 PSSLVANYGLPEALV

-171 NAEKTDSALQAK
+171 NEPKTDSALQAK
-183 LALIASNKG
+183 LALLPTNKG
-192 LITQGTTIV
+192 LVAQGTIIIA
-201 TQGTSIN
+201 QGATVN
-208 EQKFETIR
+208 EQKYETLK
-216 ALESSFDRT
+216 ALERSYDRT
-225 SSDLGA
+225 QSDSNIYSKLG
-231 LSKVGAALYII
+231 SILYMVLIFI
-242 LVFTGLAFFLR
+242 GLAFFLR
-253 LHYNSVLAHSSS
+253 LHYNAVLAHSSS
-265 LNLFMFTFTSGVI
+265 LNLYMFTFTAGMV

-284 SFTSVSALAVPL
+284 SINSVSALAVPL

-313 FTHIIMLVALMPF
+313 FTHTIMLVALLPF
-326 VSGTVPFITVQF
+326 VSSSVQFVTVQF

-353 RSQLVQSTLQIM
+353 RSQLVQSTFQIM
-365 LVLLLVHLSIH
+365 VVLLLVHLSIH
-376 LIREADWT
+376 LIRESDWT
-384 PSSALPVLY
+384 TQSLLPVAY

-427 DTNSPLLKRLSKE
+427 DTNSPLLKLLSKE

-554 PDADQFDQFQ
+554 PDTDQFDQFH

-595 EKNLSEM
+595 EQNLSEM
-602 IDRVIGH
+602 IDKVIGH
-609 QLSTGQF
+609 QLSTGQY

-646 YPDAEE
+646 YPEAE

>member
-1 MVPRNGIFY
+1 LDPRNGKNY
-10 MKAPNWFK
+10 MKAPNWFR

-23 IYYALISTIAGVLI
+23 LYYSLIAMVSSALIYI
-37 FFSIPTGAQF
+37 SIPSGAQF
-47 QYDYRLGQIWLAE
+47 KYDYRLGQIWLEE
-60 DLVAPQDFVLPKTQE
+60 DLVAPQDFVLQKSDE
-75 ELEADRL
+75 ELESDRK
-82 FLIENKDLYYDYHY
+82 FLIENKDFYYDYHY
-96 RTKEWLTNTNIDSS
+96 RVDEWLANANIDSA
-110 LHGELENWQKRGVV
+110 LHSELELWQKRGVAPN
-124 LKKPAAN
+124 KPALN
-131 HRQFLTD
+131 HRLYLVD
-138 GTQIE
+138 GTRID
-143 LSNAWT
+143 LSGTWT
-149 PAALSAKYGLQDELV
+149 PSSLVANYGLPEALV

-171 NAEKTDSALQAK
+171 NESKTDSALQAK
-183 LALIASNKG
+183 LALLPTNKG
-192 LITQGTTIV
+192 LVAQGTLIIA
-201 TQGTSIN
+201 QGSTIN
-208 EQKFETIR
+208 EQKYETLK
-216 ALESSFDRT
+216 ALERSYDRT
-225 SSDLGA
+225 QSDSSIYSKLG
-231 LSKVGAALYII
+231 SALYILLI
-242 LVFTGLAFFLR
+242 FIGLAFFLR
-253 LHYNSVLAHSSS
+253 LHYSAVLAHSSS
-265 LNLFMFTFTSGVI
+265 LNLYMFTFAAGMVV
-278 FALLLE
+278 ALLLE
-284 SFTSVSALAVPL
+284 SINSVSALAVPL
-296 LMVPV
+296 LLVPV

-313 FTHIIMLVALMPF
+313 FTHTIMLVALLPF
-326 VSGTVPFITVQF
+326 VSSSVQFVTVQF

-353 RSQLVQSTLQIM
+353 RSQLVQSTFQIM
-365 LVLLLVHLSIH
+365 VVLLLVHLSIH
-376 LIREADWT
+376 LIRESDWT
-384 PSSALPVLY
+384 TQSLLPVAY

-427 DTNSPLLKRLSKE
+427 DTNSPLLKLLSKE

-478 GKIANP
+478 GKIVNP

-554 PDADQFDQFQ
+554 PDTDQFDQFH

-602 IDRVIGH
+602 IDKVIGH
-609 QLSTGQF
+609 QLSTGQY

-646 YPDAEE
+646 YPEAE

>member
-1 MVPRNGIFY
+1 MDPRNGKNY
-10 MKAPNWFK
+10 MKAPNWFR

-23 IYYALISTIAGVLI
+23 LYYSLIAMVASALIYI
-37 FFSIPTGAQF
+37 SIPSGAQF
-47 QYDYRLGQIWLAE
+47 KYDYRLGQIWLEE
-60 DLVAPQDFVLPKTQE
+60 DLVAPQDFVLQKSDE
-75 ELEADRL
+75 ELESDRK
-82 FLIENKDLYYDYHY
+82 FLIENKDFYYDYHY
-96 RTKEWLTNTNIDSS
+96 RVDEWLANANIDSS
-110 LHGELENWQKRGVV
+110 LHGELELWQKRGVV
-124 LKKPAAN
+124 PNKPALN
-131 HRQFLTD
+131 HRLYLVD
-138 GTQIE
+138 GTRID
-143 LSNAWT
+143 LSGAWT
-149 PAALSAKYGLQDELV
+149 PSSLVANYGLPEALV

-171 NAEKTDSALQAK
+171 NESKTDSALQAK
-183 LALIASNKG
+183 LALLPTNKG
-192 LITQGTTIV
+192 LVAHGTVIIAQGATV
-201 TQGTSIN
+201 N
-208 EQKFETIR
+208 EQKYETLK
-216 ALESSFDRT
+216 ALERSYDRIQSDT
-225 SSDLGA
+225 SIYSKLG
-231 LSKVGAALYII
+231 SILYIVLI
-242 LVFTGLAFFLR
+242 FIGLAFFLR
-253 LHYNSVLAHSSS
+253 LHYNAVLAHSSS
-265 LNLFMFTFTSGVI
+265 LNLYMFTFTAGMV

-284 SFTSVSALAVPL
+284 SINSVSALAVPL

-313 FTHIIMLVALMPF
+313 FTHTIMLVALLPF
-326 VSGTVPFITVQF
+326 VSSSVQFVTVQF

-353 RSQLVQSTLQIM
+353 RSQLVQSTFQIM
-365 LVLLLVHLSIH
+365 VVLLLVHLSIH
-376 LIREADWT
+376 LIRESDWT
-384 PSSALPVLY
+384 TQSLLPVAY

-427 DTNSPLLKRLSKE
+427 DTNSPLLKLLSKE

-484 QYFTENQSST
+484 QYFTENQSSI

-520 AKKYKLPDI
+520 AKKHKLPDI

-554 PDADQFDQFQ
+554 PDTDQFDQFH

-589 SIPDKT
+589 SIPEKT
-595 EKNLSEM
+595 EQNLSEM
-602 IDRVIGH
+602 IDKVIGH
-609 QLSTGQF
+609 QLSTGQY

-646 YPDAEE
+646 YPEAE

>member
-1 MVPRNGIFY
+1 MDPRNGKNY
-10 MKAPNWFK
+10 MKAPNWFR

-23 IYYALISTIAGVLI
+23 LYYSLIAMVSSALIYI
-37 FFSIPTGAQF
+37 SIPSGAQF
-47 QYDYRLGQIWLAE
+47 KYDYRLGQIWLEE
-60 DLVAPQDFVLPKTQE
+60 DLVAPQDFVLQKSDE
-75 ELEADRL
+75 ELESDRK
-82 FLIENKDLYYDYHY
+82 FLIENKDFYYDYHY
-96 RTKEWLTNTNIDSS
+96 RVDEWLANANIDSA
-110 LHGELENWQKRGVV
+110 LHSELELWQKRGVV
-124 LKKPAAN
+124 PNKPALN
-131 HRQFLTD
+131 HRLYLVD
-138 GTQIE
+138 GTRID
-143 LSNAWT
+143 LSGAWT
-149 PAALSAKYGLQDELV
+149 PSSLVANYGLPEALV

-171 NAEKTDSALQAK
+171 NESKSDSALQAK
-183 LALIASNKG
+183 LALLPSNKG
-192 LITQGTTIV
+192 LVAQGTLIIA
-201 TQGTSIN
+201 QGSTVN
-208 EQKFETIR
+208 EQKFETLK
-216 ALESSFDRT
+216 ALERSYDRT
-225 SSDLGA
+225 QSDSSIYSKLG
-231 LSKVGAALYII
+231 SALYILLI
-242 LVFTGLAFFLR
+242 FIGLAFFLR
-253 LHYNSVLAHSSS
+253 LHYNAVLAHSSS
-265 LNLFMFTFTSGVI
+265 LNLYMFTFTAGMVV
-278 FALLLE
+278 ALLLE
-284 SFTSVSALAVPL
+284 SINSVSALAVPL
-296 LMVPV
+296 LLVPV

-313 FTHIIMLVALMPF
+313 FTHTIMLVALLPF
-326 VSGTVPFITVQF
+326 VSSSVQFVTVQF

-353 RSQLVQSTLQIM
+353 RSQLVQSTFQIM
-365 LVLLLVHLSIH
+365 VVLLLVHLSIH
-376 LIREADWT
+376 LIRESDWT
-384 PSSALPVLY
+384 TQSLLPVAY

-427 DTNSPLLKRLSKE
+427 DTNSPLLKLLSKE

-484 QYFTENQSST
+484 QYFTENQSSS

-506 AEIIIGHI
+506 AEIIIDHI
-514 NDGIEL
+514 NSGIEM
-520 AKKYKLPDI
+520 AKKYRLPDI

-554 PDADQFDQFQ
+554 PDADQFDQFH

-602 IDRVIGH
+602 IDKVIGH
-609 QLSTGQF
+609 QLSTGQY

-646 YPDAEE
+646 YPEAE

>member
-1 MVPRNGIFY
+1 MDPRNGKNY
-10 MKAPNWFK
+10 MKAPNWFR

-23 IYYALISTIAGVLI
+23 LYYSLIAMVSSALIYI
-37 FFSIPTGAQF
+37 SIPSGTQF
-47 QYDYRLGQIWLAE
+47 KYDYRLGQIWLEE
-60 DLVAPQDFVLPKTQE
+60 DLVAPQDFVLQKSDE
-75 ELEADRL
+75 ELESDRK
-82 FLIENKDLYYDYHY
+82 FLIENKDFYYDYHY
-96 RTKEWLTNTNIDSS
+96 RVDEWLANANIDSA
-110 LHGELENWQKRGVV
+110 LHSELELWQKRGVAPN
-124 LKKPAAN
+124 KPALN
-131 HRQFLTD
+131 HRLYLID
-138 GTQIE
+138 GTRID
-143 LSNAWT
+143 LSGTWT
-149 PAALSAKYGLQDELV
+149 PSSLVANYGLPEALV

-171 NAEKTDSALQAK
+171 NESKTDSALQAK
-183 LALIASNKG
+183 LALLPTNKG
-192 LITQGTTIV
+192 LVAQGTLIIA
-201 TQGTSIN
+201 QGSTVN
-208 EQKFETIR
+208 EQKYETLK
-216 ALESSFDRT
+216 ALERSYDRT
-225 SSDLGA
+225 QSDSSIYSKLG
-231 LSKVGAALYII
+231 SALYILLI
-242 LVFTGLAFFLR
+242 FIGLAFFLR
-253 LHYNSVLAHSSS
+253 LHYSAVLAHSSS
-265 LNLFMFTFTSGVI
+265 LNLYMFTFTAGMVV
-278 FALLLE
+278 ALLLE
-284 SFTSVSALAVPL
+284 SINSVSALAVPL
-296 LMVPV
+296 LLVPV

-313 FTHIIMLVALMPF
+313 FTHTIMLVALLPF
-326 VSGTVPFITVQF
+326 VSSSVQFVTVQF

-353 RSQLVQSTLQIM
+353 RSQLVQSTFQIM
-365 LVLLLVHLSIH
+365 VVLLLVHLSIH
-376 LIREADWT
+376 LIRESDWT
-384 PSSALPVLY
+384 TQSLLPVAY

-427 DTNSPLLKRLSKE
+427 DTNSPLLKLLSKE

-478 GKIANP
+478 GKIVNP

-554 PDADQFDQFQ
+554 PDTDQFDQFH

-602 IDRVIGH
+602 IDKVIGH
-609 QLSTGQF
+609 QLSTGQY

-646 YPDAEE
+646 YPEAE

>member
-1 MVPRNGIFY
+1 MDPRNGKNY
-10 MKAPNWFK
+10 MKAPNWFR

-23 IYYALISTIAGVLI
+23 LYYSLIAMVSSALIYI
-37 FFSIPTGAQF
+37 SIPSGAQF
-47 QYDYRLGQIWLAE
+47 KYDYRLGQIWLEE
-60 DLVAPQDFVLPKTQE
+60 DLVAPQDFVLQKSDE
-75 ELEADRL
+75 ELESDRK
-82 FLIENKDLYYDYHY
+82 FLIENKDFYYDYHY
-96 RTKEWLTNTNIDSS
+96 RVDEWLANANIDSS
-110 LHGELENWQKRGVV
+110 LHGELEVWQKRGVV
-124 LKKPAAN
+124 PNKPAVN
-131 HRQFLTD
+131 HRLYLID
-138 GTQIE
+138 GTRID
-143 LSNAWT
+143 LSGAWT
-149 PAALSAKYGLQDELV
+149 PSSLVANYGLPEALV

-171 NAEKTDSALQAK
+171 NESKTDSALQAK
-183 LALIASNKG
+183 LALLPTNKG
-192 LITQGTTIV
+192 LVAQGTVIIA
-201 TQGTSIN
+201 QGATVN
-208 EQKFETIR
+208 EQKYETLK
-216 ALESSFDRT
+216 ALERSYDRT
-225 SSDLGA
+225 QSDSSIYSKLG
-231 LSKVGAALYII
+231 SVLYIL
-242 LVFTGLAFFLR
+242 LVFIGLAFFLR
-253 LHYNSVLAHSSS
+253 LHYNAVLAHSSS
-265 LNLFMFTFTSGVI
+265 LNLYMFTFTAGMV

-284 SFTSVSALAVPL
+284 SINSVSALAVPL

-313 FTHIIMLVALMPF
+313 FTHTIMLVALLPF
-326 VSGTVPFITVQF
+326 VSSSVQFVTVQF

-353 RSQLVQSTLQIM
+353 RSQLVQSTFQIM
-365 LVLLLVHLSIH
+365 VVLLLVHLSIH
-376 LIREADWT
+376 LIRESDWT
-384 PSSALPVLY
+384 TQSLLPVAY

-427 DTNSPLLKRLSKE
+427 DTNSPLLKLLSKE

-554 PDADQFDQFQ
+554 PDTDQFDQFH

-595 EKNLSEM
+595 EQNLSEM
-602 IDRVIGH
+602 IDKVIGH
-609 QLSTGQF
+609 QLSTGQY

-646 YPDAEE
+646 YPEAE

>member
-1 MVPRNGIFY
+1 MDPRNGKNN
-10 MKAPNWFK
+10 MKAPNWFR

-23 IYYALISTIAGVLI
+23 LYYSLIAMVASALIYI
-37 FFSIPTGAQF
+37 SIPSGAQF
-47 QYDYRLGQIWLAE
+47 KYDYRLGQIWLEE
-60 DLVAPQDFVLPKTQE
+60 DLVAPQDFVLQKSDE
-75 ELEADRL
+75 ELESDRK
-82 FLIENKDLYYDYHY
+82 FLIENKDFYYDYHY
-96 RTKEWLTNTNIDSS
+96 RVDEWLANANIDSS
-110 LHGELENWQKRGVV
+110 LHGELEVWQKRGVV
-124 LKKPAAN
+124 PNKPALN
-131 HRQFLTD
+131 HRLYLVD
-138 GTQIE
+138 GTRID
-143 LSNAWT
+143 LSGAWT
-149 PAALSAKYGLQDELV
+149 PSSLVANYGLPEALV

-171 NAEKTDSALQAK
+171 NESKTDSALQAK
-183 LALIASNKG
+183 LALLPTNKG
-192 LITQGTTIV
+192 LVAQGTIIIA
-201 TQGTSIN
+201 QGATVN
-208 EQKFETIR
+208 EQKYETLK
-216 ALESSFDRT
+216 ALERSYDRT
-225 SSDLGA
+225 QSDSSIYSKLG
-231 LSKVGAALYII
+231 SALYILLI
-242 LVFTGLAFFLR
+242 FIGLAFFLR
-253 LHYNSVLAHSSS
+253 LHYNAVLAHSSS
-265 LNLFMFTFTSGVI
+265 LNLYMFTFTAGMV

-284 SFTSVSALAVPL
+284 SINSVSALAVPL

-313 FTHIIMLVALMPF
+313 FTHTIMLVALLPF
-326 VSGTVPFITVQF
+326 VSSSVQFVTVQF

-353 RSQLVQSTLQIM
+353 RSQLVQSTFQIM
-365 LVLLLVHLSIH
+365 VVLLLVHLSIH
-376 LIREADWT
+376 LIRESDWT
-384 PSSALPVLY
+384 TQSLLPVAY

-427 DTNSPLLKRLSKE
+427 DTNSPLLKLLSKE

-554 PDADQFDQFQ
+554 PDTDQFDQFH

-595 EKNLSEM
+595 EQNLSEM
-602 IDRVIGH
+602 IDKVIGH
-609 QLSTGQF
+609 QLSTGQYN
-616 DNAEITMKE
+616 NAEITMKE

-646 YPDAEE
+646 YPEAE

>member
-1 MVPRNGIFY
+1 MDPRNGKNY
-10 MKAPNWFK
+10 MKAPNWFR

-23 IYYALISTIAGVLI
+23 LYYSLIAMVASTLIYI
-37 FFSIPTGAQF
+37 SIPSGAQF
-47 QYDYRLGQIWLAE
+47 KYDYRLGQIWLEE
-60 DLVAPQDFVLPKTQE
+60 DLVAPQDFVLQKSAE
-75 ELEADRL
+75 ELESDRK
-82 FLIENKDLYYDYHY
+82 FLIENKDFYYDYHY
-96 RTKEWLTNTNIDSS
+96 RVDEWLANANIDSS
-110 LHGELENWQKRGVV
+110 LHGELEVWQKRGVV
-124 LKKPAAN
+124 LNKPALN
-131 HRQFLTD
+131 HRLYLVD
-138 GTQIE
+138 GTRID
-143 LSNAWT
+143 LSSAWT
-149 PAALSAKYGLQDELV
+149 PSSLVANYGLPEALV

-171 NAEKTDSALQAK
+171 NEPKTDSALQAK
-183 LALIASNKG
+183 LALLPTNKG
-192 LITQGTTIV
+192 LVAQGTIIIA
-201 TQGTSIN
+201 QGATVN
-208 EQKFETIR
+208 EQKYETLK
-216 ALESSFDRT
+216 ALERSYDRT
-225 SSDLGA
+225 QSDSNIYSKLG
-231 LSKVGAALYII
+231 SILYMVLIFI
-242 LVFTGLAFFLR
+242 GLAFFLR
-253 LHYNSVLAHSSS
+253 LHYNAVLAHSSS
-265 LNLFMFTFTSGVI
+265 LNLYMFTFTAGMV

-284 SFTSVSALAVPL
+284 SINSVSALAVPL

-313 FTHIIMLVALMPF
+313 FTHTIMLVALLPF
-326 VSGTVPFITVQF
+326 VSSSVQFVTVQF

-353 RSQLVQSTLQIM
+353 RSQLVQSTFQIM
-365 LVLLLVHLSIH
+365 VVLLLVHLSIH
-376 LIREADWT
+376 LIRESDWT
-384 PSSALPVLY
+384 TQSLLPVAY

-427 DTNSPLLKRLSKE
+427 DTNSPLLKLLSKE

-554 PDADQFDQFQ
+554 PDTDQFDQFH

-595 EKNLSEM
+595 EQNLSEM
-602 IDRVIGH
+602 IDKVIGH
-609 QLSTGQF
+609 QLSTGQY

-646 YPDAEE
+646 YPEAE

>member
-1 MVPRNGIFY
+1 
-10 MKAPNWFK
+10 MKAPNWFR

-23 IYYALISTIAGVLI
+23 LYYSLIAIVASALIYI
-37 FFSIPTGAQF
+37 SIPSGAQF
-47 QYDYRLGQIWLAE
+47 KYDYRLGQIWLEE
-60 DLVAPQDFVLPKTQE
+60 DLVAPQDFVLQKSDE
-75 ELEADRL
+75 ELESDRK
-82 FLIENKDLYYDYHY
+82 FLIENKDFYYDYHY
-96 RTKEWLTNTNIDSS
+96 RVDEWLANANIDSS
-110 LHGELENWQKRGVV
+110 LHGELELWQKRGVV
-124 LKKPAAN
+124 PNNPALN
-131 HRQFLTD
+131 HRLYLVD
-138 GTQIE
+138 GTRID
-143 LSNAWT
+143 LSGAWT
-149 PAALSAKYGLQDELV
+149 PSSLVANYGLPEALV

-171 NAEKTDSALQAK
+171 NESKTDSALQAK
-183 LALIASNKG
+183 LALLPTNKG
-192 LITQGTTIV
+192 MVAQGTIIIA
-201 TQGTSIN
+201 QGATVN
-208 EQKFETIR
+208 EQKYETLK
-216 ALESSFDRT
+216 ALERSYDRT
-225 SSDLGA
+225 QSDSSIYSKLG
-231 LSKVGAALYII
+231 SILYIL
-242 LVFTGLAFFLR
+242 LVFIGLAFFLR
-253 LHYNSVLAHSSS
+253 LHYNAVLAHSSS
-265 LNLFMFTFTSGVI
+265 LNLYMFTFTAGMV

-284 SFTSVSALAVPL
+284 SINSVSALAVPL

-313 FTHIIMLVALMPF
+313 FTHTIMLVALLPF
-326 VSGTVPFITVQF
+326 VSSSVQFVTVQF

-353 RSQLVQSTLQIM
+353 RSQLVQSTFQIM
-365 LVLLLVHLSIH
+365 VVLLLVHLSIH
-376 LIREADWT
+376 LIRESDWT
-384 PSSALPVLY
+384 TQSLLPVAY

-427 DTNSPLLKRLSKE
+427 DTNSPLLKLLSKE

-554 PDADQFDQFQ
+554 PDTDQFDQFH

-595 EKNLSEM
+595 EQNLSEM
-602 IDRVIGH
+602 IDKVIGH
-609 QLSTGQF
+609 QLSTGQY

-646 YPDAEE
+646 YPEAE

>member
-1 MVPRNGIFY
+1 MDPRNGKNY
-10 MKAPNWFK
+10 MKAPNWFR

-23 IYYALISTIAGVLI
+23 LYYSLIAMVASALIYI
-37 FFSIPTGAQF
+37 SIPSGAQF
-47 QYDYRLGQIWLAE
+47 KYDYRLGQIWLEE
-60 DLVAPQDFVLPKTQE
+60 DLVAPQDFVLQKSDE
-75 ELEADRL
+75 ELESDRK
-82 FLIENKDLYYDYHY
+82 FLIENKDFYYDYHY
-96 RTKEWLTNTNIDSS
+96 RVDEWLANTNIDSS
-110 LHGELENWQKRGVV
+110 LHGELELWQKRGVV
-124 LKKPAAN
+124 PNKPALN
-131 HRQFLTD
+131 HRLYLVD
-138 GTQIE
+138 GTRID
-143 LSNAWT
+143 LSGAWT
-149 PAALSAKYGLQDELV
+149 PSSLVANYGLPEALV

-171 NAEKTDSALQAK
+171 NESQTDSALQAK
-183 LALIASNKG
+183 LALLPTNKG
-192 LITQGTTIV
+192 LVAQGTVIIA
-201 TQGTSIN
+201 QGATVN
-208 EQKFETIR
+208 EQKYETLK
-216 ALESSFDRT
+216 ALERSYDRT
-225 SSDLGA
+225 QSDSSIYSKLG
-231 LSKVGAALYII
+231 SILYIVLI
-242 LVFTGLAFFLR
+242 FIGLAFFLR
-253 LHYNSVLAHSSS
+253 LHYNAVLAHSSS
-265 LNLFMFTFTSGVI
+265 LNLYMFTFTAGMV

-284 SFTSVSALAVPL
+284 SINSVSALAVPL

-313 FTHIIMLVALMPF
+313 FTHTIMLVALLPF
-326 VSGTVPFITVQF
+326 VSSSVQFVTVQF

-353 RSQLVQSTLQIM
+353 RSQLVQSTFQIM
-365 LVLLLVHLSIH
+365 VVLLLVHLSIH
-376 LIREADWT
+376 LIRESDWT
-384 PSSALPVLY
+384 TQSLLPVAY

-427 DTNSPLLKRLSKE
+427 DTNSPLLKLLSKE

-520 AKKYKLPDI
+520 AKKHKLPDI

-554 PDADQFDQFQ
+554 PDTDQFDQFH

-589 SIPDKT
+589 SIVDKT
-595 EKNLSEM
+595 EQNLSEM
-602 IDRVIGH
+602 IDKVIGH
-609 QLSTGQF
+609 QLSTGQY

-646 YPDAEE
+646 YPEAE

>member
-1 MVPRNGIFY
+1 
-10 MKAPNWFK
+10 MKAPNWFR

-23 IYYALISTIAGVLI
+23 LYYSLIAMVASALIYI
-37 FFSIPTGAQF
+37 SIPSGAQF
-47 QYDYRLGQIWLAE
+47 KYDYRLGQIWLEE
-60 DLVAPQDFVLPKTQE
+60 DLVAPQDFVLQKSDE
-75 ELEADRL
+75 ELESDRK
-82 FLIENKDLYYDYHY
+82 FLIENKDFYYDYHY
-96 RTKEWLTNTNIDSS
+96 RVDEWLANTNIDSS
-110 LHGELENWQKRGVV
+110 LHGELELWQKRGVV
-124 LKKPAAN
+124 PNKPALN
-131 HRQFLTD
+131 HRLYLVD
-138 GTQIE
+138 GTRID
-143 LSNAWT
+143 LSGAWT
-149 PAALSAKYGLQDELV
+149 PSSLVANYGLPEALV

-171 NAEKTDSALQAK
+171 NESQTDSALQAK
-183 LALIASNKG
+183 LALLPTNKG
-192 LITQGTTIV
+192 LVAQGTVIIA
-201 TQGTSIN
+201 QGATVN
-208 EQKFETIR
+208 EQKYETLK
-216 ALESSFDRT
+216 ALERSYDRT
-225 SSDLGA
+225 QSDTSIYSKLG
-231 LSKVGAALYII
+231 SILYIVLI
-242 LVFTGLAFFLR
+242 FIGLAFFLR
-253 LHYNSVLAHSSS
+253 LHYNAVLAHSSS
-265 LNLFMFTFTSGVI
+265 LNLYMFTFTAGMV

-284 SFTSVSALAVPL
+284 SINSVSALAVPL

-313 FTHIIMLVALMPF
+313 FTHTIMLVALLPF
-326 VSGTVPFITVQF
+326 VSSSVQFVTVQF

-353 RSQLVQSTLQIM
+353 RSQLVQSTFQIM
-365 LVLLLVHLSIH
+365 VVLLLVHLSIH
-376 LIREADWT
+376 LIRESDWT
-384 PSSALPVLY
+384 TQSLLPVAY

-427 DTNSPLLKRLSKE
+427 DTNSPLLKLLSKE

-520 AKKYKLPDI
+520 AKKHKLPDI

-554 PDADQFDQFQ
+554 PDTDQFDQFH

-595 EKNLSEM
+595 EQNLSEM
-602 IDRVIGH
+602 IDKVIGH
-609 QLSTGQF
+609 QLSTGQY

-646 YPDAEE
+646 YPEAE

>member
-1 MVPRNGIFY
+1 MDPRNGKNN
-10 MKAPNWFK
+10 MKAPNWFR

-23 IYYALISTIAGVLI
+23 LYYSLIAMVASALIYI
-37 FFSIPTGAQF
+37 SIPSGAQF
-47 QYDYRLGQIWLAE
+47 KYDYRLGQIWLEE
-60 DLVAPQDFVLPKTQE
+60 DLVAPQDFVLQKSDE
-75 ELEADRL
+75 ELESDRK
-82 FLIENKDLYYDYHY
+82 FLIENKDFYYDYHY
-96 RTKEWLTNTNIDSS
+96 RVDEWLANANIDSS
-110 LHGELENWQKRGVV
+110 LHGELELWQKRGVV
-124 LKKPAAN
+124 PNNPALN
-131 HRQFLTD
+131 HRLYLVD
-138 GTQIE
+138 GTRID
-143 LSNAWT
+143 LSGAWT
-149 PAALSAKYGLQDELV
+149 PSSLVANYGLPEALV

-171 NAEKTDSALQAK
+171 NESKTDSALQAK
-183 LALIASNKG
+183 LALLPTNKG
-192 LITQGTTIV
+192 MVAQGTIIIA
-201 TQGTSIN
+201 QGATVN
-208 EQKFETIR
+208 EQKYETLK
-216 ALESSFDRT
+216 ALERSYDRT
-225 SSDLGA
+225 QSDSSIYSKLG
-231 LSKVGAALYII
+231 SILYIL
-242 LVFTGLAFFLR
+242 LVFIGLAFFLR
-253 LHYNSVLAHSSS
+253 LHYNAVLAHSSS
-265 LNLFMFTFTSGVI
+265 LNLYMFTFTAGMV

-284 SFTSVSALAVPL
+284 SINSVSALAVPL

-313 FTHIIMLVALMPF
+313 FTHTIMLVALLPF
-326 VSGTVPFITVQF
+326 VSSSVQFVTVQF

-353 RSQLVQSTLQIM
+353 RSQLVQSTFQIM
-365 LVLLLVHLSIH
+365 VVLLLVHLSIH
-376 LIREADWT
+376 LIRESDWT
-384 PSSALPVLY
+384 TQSLLPVAY

-427 DTNSPLLKRLSKE
+427 DTNSPLLKLLSKE

-554 PDADQFDQFQ
+554 PDTDQFDQFH

-595 EKNLSEM
+595 EQNLSEM
-602 IDRVIGH
+602 IDKVIGH
-609 QLSTGQF
+609 QLSTGQY

-646 YPDAEE
+646 YPEAE